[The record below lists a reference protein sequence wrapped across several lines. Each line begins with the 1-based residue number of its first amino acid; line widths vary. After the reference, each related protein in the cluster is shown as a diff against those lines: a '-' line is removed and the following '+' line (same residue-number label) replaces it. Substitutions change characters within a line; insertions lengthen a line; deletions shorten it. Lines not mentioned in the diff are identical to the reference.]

1 MFNLFKKK
9 QQSTTE
15 AVFGQTDFLGDDM
28 TWRLDA
34 MPGGILAIGGTNSGK
49 TNRLFI
55 PLMIGMTNLRQ
66 RQKENLRWGG
76 VFIDPK
82 LSFAAR
88 LIYLFTE
95 MDLEWNLHVI
105 SETQAVPINP
115 LRSGLSGQKIAEM
128 LVKSLFAGKT
138 MTTSS
143 GAAYYEPR
151 ALALLGHLIT
161 VAMYGSEPCLRKVA
175 QMVDAL
181 TLGRA
186 LASDHPK
193 AAEALQRIHIFGES
207 DEEEKR
213 KVLDSIQNY
222 LEPYRVDPWEKIF
235 FEPGPFTLDVV
246 RDEGRFLIAAFSPNK
261 VNNLSS
267 GLFLLKSLWYAA
279 IMERMSSDFTGNKE
293 RLCLFM
299 IDEFPSVASGNSDGE
314 FLAMRREARACPIF
328 AIQQITQLETVLPT
342 EWKNVLGLLT
352 THIYLRQSDM
362 DTALYAEKKCGYVE
376 ISVDAVTTAPGF
388 SNLFSNESSRT
399 TTRQLQPR
407 IPADY
412 FLSLP
417 DGDAVIV
424 NDQRTIAWFPAAG
437 MGREKEIEFRKMKW
451 PARPRL
457 VHPRDFRQ

>member
-143 GAAYYEPR
+143 GAAYYESR
-151 ALALLGHLIT
+151 ARH
-161 VAMYGSEPCLRKVA
+161 
-175 QMVDAL
+175 
-181 TLGRA
+181 
-186 LASDHPK
+186 
-193 AAEALQRIHIFGES
+193 
-207 DEEEKR
+207 
-213 KVLDSIQNY
+213 
-222 LEPYRVDPWEKIF
+222 
-235 FEPGPFTLDVV
+235 V
-246 RDEGRFLIAAFSPNK
+246 R
-261 VNNLSS
+261 
-267 GLFLLKSLWYAA
+267 
-279 IMERMSSDFTGNKE
+279 
-293 RLCLFM
+293 
-299 IDEFPSVASGNSDGE
+299 
-314 FLAMRREARACPIF
+314 
-328 AIQQITQLETVLPT
+328 
-342 EWKNVLGLLT
+342 
-352 THIYLRQSDM
+352 
-362 DTALYAEKKCGYVE
+362 
-376 ISVDAVTTAPGF
+376 
-388 SNLFSNESSRT
+388 
-399 TTRQLQPR
+399 
-407 IPADY
+407 
-412 FLSLP
+412 
-417 DGDAVIV
+417 
-424 NDQRTIAWFPAAG
+424 QRTVFA
-437 MGREKEIEFRKMKW
+437 
-451 PARPRL
+451 
-457 VHPRDFRQ
+457 